1 MAQYTEFLY
10 KVVDESFNGDYN
22 QLFGDINIGIPIE
35 DSIKKKV
42 FLHYRN
48 FEIGFETVE
57 RFLYEFLVKYNELI
71 PRIKMSYEALMDEK
85 FKMLTNDT
93 RTRIYKLVRDAEN
106 TSFVESSSK
115 SSFKDTPYTY
125 YNNTAEQS
133 FNTTV
138 TDGSSE
144 SDNVT
149 QIDQEDNYNETM
161 NGLVG
166 ITPSEAIKRY
176 MDIWFDIE
184 LMVIKEFRELFMEVY

>member
-10 KVVDESFNGDYN
+10 KVVDDVFDGDYN
-22 QLFGDINIGIPIE
+22 QLYGNIEIGIPIE
-35 DSIKKKV
+35 EDIKKKLY
-42 FLHYRN
+42 LHYRI
-48 FEIGFETVE
+48 FEIGFETVD

-71 PRIKMSYEALMDEK
+71 PRIKMSYEALMNEK

-93 RTRIYKLVRDAEN
+93 RTRIYQLVRDANN
-106 TSFVESSSK
+106 TSSVESNSK

-125 YNNTAEQS
+125 YANTSENS
-133 FNTTV
+133 FNTTI
-138 TDGSSE
+138 TDGDSNSVNESE
-144 SDNVT
+144 INQTD
-149 QIDQEDNYNETM
+149 DYNETM